1 MTPVAARPYL
11 AAARGRA
18 RWVATQSSRMSRL
31 VFATRNR
38 GKVIELE
45 RMLAGLGIEIDD
57 LSAHPEVEE
66 IEETGETFR
75 DNAILKA
82 TTVAARTGLVALAD
96 DSGLEVDGL
105 GGRPGVRSA
114 RYAGEGAS
122 DEANNARL
130 VEEVTPLAPH
140 ARTARYRC
148 AIAVATPGGQVEV
161 EEASV
166 EGLIV
171 TEPRG
176 SRGFGYD
183 PYFWVPEYRRTM
195 AELEAHEKDA
205 ISHRGRALR
214 QARVHLDRRLGVATR
229 HESHGR

>member
-1 MTPVAARPYL
+1 
-11 AAARGRA
+11 
-18 RWVATQSSRMSRL
+18 MSRL

-38 GKVIELE
+38 GKVVELE
-45 RMLAGLGIEIDD
+45 RMLAGLGVVIDD
-57 LSAHPEVEE
+57 LSTHPEVEE

-122 DEANNARL
+122 DDANNARL
-130 VEEVTPLAPH
+130 VAEVTPLASH
-140 ARTARYRC
+140 LRTARYRC
-148 AIAVATPGGQVEV
+148 AIAVATPGGDVEV

-166 EGLIV
+166 EGVIV
-171 TEPRG
+171 TAPRG

-183 PYFWVPEYRRTM
+183 PYFWVPELGRTM
-195 AELEAHEKDA
+195 AELDAHEKDG

-214 QARVHLDRRLGVATR
+214 KARVHVDRCLAIATR
-229 HESHGR
+229 HEPHGR